1 MSSVNRAD
9 SVADPE
15 MAALIRR
22 RSSWSAKLLAD
33 LPEQGPRRRAAL
45 VGYVVKSVLMWG
57 FSLAFLLPF
66 VWMLSSSFK
75 QNLDVFTIPPEWIPD
90 PFVVTNY
97 IQVWIEGD
105 PPMARFFANSIIVS
119 GLGVIGDLLTSSM
132 AGYAFARLTFAGRDK
147 VFLLYLAT
155 TVIPSQLLLVPRFMF
170 FQQLGLYDTLWA
182 LILPGIFTVFGTFLM
197 RQAFLSA
204 PVELGEAARLDG
216 ANEWRVFWSIYLPQV
231 RPTLAAL
238 GIISFVG
245 SWNDYEGP
253 LVMLSTAT
261 NYTVPIGL
269 TRFTD
274 AEGGLSAGFA
284 MAGAVSSIVPVL
296 VLFLVF
302 QRQFVAALAHT
313 GIK

>member
-1 MSSVNRAD
+1 MSTTPVT
-9 SVADPE
+9 DPQTAE
-15 MAALIRR
+15 LVRR
-22 RSSWSAKLLAD
+22 RSTWTAKLLAD
-33 LPEQGPRRRAAL
+33 LPERGPRRRAAL
-45 VGYVVKSVLMWG
+45 IEYVVKSVLLWG
-57 FSLAFLLPF
+57 FSLLFFLPF
-66 VWMLSSSFK
+66 LWMISSSLK
-75 QNLDVFTIPPEWIPD
+75 RNLDVFTIPVKWLPD
-90 PFVVTNY
+90 PVVWTNY
-97 IQVWIEGD
+97 LHVWVEGD
-105 PPMARFFANSIIVS
+105 PPMARFFANSIMVS
-119 GLGVIGDLLTSSM
+119 GLGLVGDLLTSSM

-147 VFLLYLAT
+147 AFLLYLST
-155 TVIPSQLLLVPRFMF
+155 MVIPGQLLLVPRFMF

-216 ANEWRVFWSIYLPQV
+216 ASEWRVFWNIYLPQV

-261 NYTVPIGL
+261 NYTVPLGL

-296 VLFLVF
+296 ALFLVF
-302 QRQFVAALAHT
+302 QRQFVAALAHS